1 MPLLSGL
8 PRGPAPMGF
17 YTNPAQRT
25 AIQSV
30 RLAADLPAAQR
41 PSIEVLRTDSTT
53 FTALIEAKRNRR
65 DAFYT
70 TPAGKVDLCGIDVPT
85 REAHITASTKP

>member
-1 MPLLSGL
+1 MPNDGSPPDATQQFTLTVNQA
-8 PRGPAPMGF
+8 PAI
-17 YTNPAQRT
+17 TSA
-25 AIQSV
+25 
-30 RLAADLPAAQR
+30 
-41 PSIEVLRTDSTT
+41 DSTT